1 MTNLE
6 IHDDQVLDT
15 VSSQVEV
22 EKLATGF
29 AFVEGPVWDRESQ
42 HLIFS
47 DIAGNRM
54 HVWTEANG
62 IGVYREPSNMAN
74 GNAFDARGRL
84 ITCEHA
90 TSRLVRDDGEGSQTV
105 LASHFE
111 GKELNSPNDVVVRSD
126 GSIFFTDPDSGRKEF
141 WGIPRERELSFA
153 GVYRLDSDG
162 DLMLLVD
169 DFEIPNGLCF
179 SLDESQL
186 FVNDTKRRHIR
197 HFSVADNGSLTGGEV
212 WAELGG
218 GDGERPPDGMK
229 IDSSG
234 TLFCVGPG
242 GIHIFD
248 ADAKR
253 TGVIL
258 FPENVANFAW
268 GGPDLTDLY
277 VTAFTSLYRVALK
290 VPGLPSY

>member
-1 MTNLE
+1 MTNVLIDDELVLETLSPNLE
-6 IHDDQVLDT
+6 I
-15 VSSQVEV
+15 
-22 EKLATGF
+22 EKLATDF
-29 AFVEGPVWDRESQ
+29 SFVEGPVWDRNAQ

-54 HVWTEANG
+54 HVWSERDG

-74 GNAFDARGRL
+74 GNAFDAQGRL

-90 TSRLVRDDGEGSQTV
+90 TSRLVREDGDRLIV

-111 GKELNSPNDVVVRSD
+111 GKELNSPNDVIVKRD
-126 GSIFFTDPDSGRKEF
+126 QSIYFTDPDSGRKEF
-141 WGIPRERELSFA
+141 WGIPRQRDLPFA
-153 GVYRLDSDG
+153 GVYRLDQAG
-162 DLMLLVD
+162 RLELLAD

-179 SLDESQL
+179 SLDESHL

-197 HFSVADNGSLTGGEV
+197 RFSVQQDGTLGGGGV

-218 GDGERPPDGMK
+218 GEGDRPPDGMK
-229 IDSSG
+229 IDSAG

-242 GIHIFD
+242 GIHLFNQD
-248 ADAKR
+248 AAR
-253 TGVIL
+253 LGVIL

-277 VTAFTSLYRVALK
+277 VTAFTSLYRVPLK